1 MSQPSISLITNEVI
15 HSVNSALFVSFLKDG
30 YDKMLICKQI
40 LKYLLPRI
48 HNAISCIFYNL
59 LNENTRFYAANYY
72 FYKFYI

>member
-30 YDKMLICKQI
+30 YDKMLMQTNTEN
-40 LKYLLPRI
+40 LLPRI